1 MPMPVLDTTEFDF
14 SQEHALGADKVARR
28 VAVVRNESGR
38 AVLHVGVK
46 SPVPWLEVYPSEFAL
61 APSEAQT
68 VTAELRPE
76 RAGHAALAA
85 TAVSL
90 FGQYL
95 SISAADAADL
105 PGDLALA
112 IAVTPPLSN
121 CPHCAA
127 DLPEGATECRRCG
140 ERIRLCRVCGT
151 PNTWLAKVCRLS
163 SAHVL
168 RSESDWR
175 MSPGGDASHAL
186 ASARTL
192 GTHLARRWSFPSFAL
207 TRAADTLEWNAPL
220 ASFGMVVASGIDTT
234 ASRASLY
241 AFDLTTGAALWDFD
255 LPDASGLYPD
265 RGGMALSEDG
275 MLYAATLGGSVLAMD
290 AVRGTRRWE
299 TKVSGAVYGG
309 VTLSENLLLVP
320 AGETI
325 AVLDRSSGAAL
336 RTLSV
341 GGQCD
346 TAPAVW
352 GGGVF
357 AAGNSSEVRA
367 FDLNTG
373 AEVWKAQTDGSFD
386 AALLVRDGVVYAAT
400 MAGTVYA
407 LETATGLV
415 RWKTSVSSRSISVT
429 PALSADGALL
439 FAACDDGYLHVV
451 AAHSGNLIRSRRV
464 SNAPLRSSPVCSG
477 STVFVGAD
485 DGNLYSLDAGYEV
498 KKAYETS
505 PGTRLGTA
513 GAALYGDTLVCAATN
528 GVLYVLQAAA

>member
-1 MPMPVLDTTEFDF
+1 MPVLDVTEFDF

-46 SPVPWLEVYPSEFAL
+46 SPVPWLDVYPGEFAL
-61 APSEAQT
+61 APSEAQA

-76 RAGHAALAA
+76 KAGHAALAA
-85 TAVSL
+85 TQVSL

-95 SISAADAADL
+95 TVSAQDAADL
-105 PGDLALA
+105 PGDLELA

-151 PNTWLAKVCRLS
+151 PNTWIATLCRLS
-163 SAHVL
+163 PAHVL
-168 RSESDWR
+168 RTESDWR
-175 MSPGGDASHAL
+175 MSPGGDEAHAL
-186 ASARTL
+186 SGARTL
-192 GTHLARRWSFPSFAL
+192 GTHLARRWSFPSFAP
-207 TRAADTLEWNAPL
+207 TRAADALEWSAPL
-220 ASFGMVVASGIDTT
+220 AAFGMVLASGIDTA
-234 ASRASLY
+234 ASRASLF
-241 AFDLTTGAALWDFD
+241 AFETATGAALWDFD

-265 RGGMALSEDG
+265 RGGMALSGDG
-275 MLYAATLGGSVLAMD
+275 MLYAATLAGSVLAMD
-290 AVRGTRRWE
+290 AIRGTRLWE
-299 TKVSGAVYGG
+299 AKVSGAVYGG
-309 VTLSENLLLVP
+309 VTLSGDLLLVP
-320 AGETI
+320 AGET
-325 AVLDRSSGAAL
+325 VVLLDRSSGALL
-336 RTLSV
+336 RTLPA
-341 GGQCD
+341 GGRCD

-357 AAGNSSEVRA
+357 AAGDSSEVRA
-367 FDLNTG
+367 FNLSTG
-373 AEVWKAQTDGSFD
+373 AEVWRAETDGPFD
-386 AALLVRDGVVYAAT
+386 AALLVRDGTLYAAT

-407 LETATGLV
+407 LETATGHI
-415 RWKTSVSSRSISVT
+415 RWQTSVSSKGIAVS
-429 PALSADGALL
+429 PALSADGGLL

-464 SNAPLRSSPVCSG
+464 SSTPLRSSPACSG

-485 DGNLYSLDAGYEV
+485 DGILYSLDAGYEV
-498 KKAYETS
+498 RRAYETS

-513 GAALYGDTLVCAATN
+513 GPALYGDTLVCAATN
-528 GVLYVLQAAA
+528 GVLYVLQATA

>member
-1 MPMPVLDTTEFDF
+1 MPVLNTTEFDF
-14 SQEHALGADKVARR
+14 SQEYALGTDKTARR

-46 SPVPWLEVYPSEFAL
+46 SPVPWLDVYPGEFAL
-61 APSEAQT
+61 APSESQR
-68 VTAELRPE
+68 VWAELRPE

-85 TAVSL
+85 VSVSV

-95 SISAADAADL
+95 AVSAADAADL
-105 PGDLALA
+105 PGDLELQ

-140 ERIRLCRVCGT
+140 ERIRLCSSCGT

-163 SAHVL
+163 STHVL
-168 RSESDWR
+168 RTENDWR
-175 MSPGGDASHAL
+175 MSPGGDSSHAL
-186 ASARTL
+186 ASGRTL
-192 GTHLARRWSFPSFAL
+192 GTQLARRWSFPLFAP
-207 TRAADTLEWNAPL
+207 TRAADTLEWSAPV
-220 ASFGMVVASGIDTT
+220 AAFGMVIASGIDT
-234 ASRASLY
+234 AANRAALY
-241 AFDLTTGAALWDFD
+241 AFELATGAALWDFD
-255 LPDASGLYPD
+255 LPDTSGLYPD
-265 RGGMALSEDG
+265 RGGMALSDDG

-309 VTLSENLLLVP
+309 VTLEGDFLLVP

-325 AVLDRSSGAAL
+325 RVLDRNDGALL
-336 RTLSV
+336 RTLSL

-357 AAGNSSEVRA
+357 AACDTRQVRA
-367 FDLNTG
+367 FTLATG
-373 AEVWKAQTDGSFD
+373 AEVWTAETDGPFD
-386 AALLVRDGVVYAAT
+386 AAPLVRDGVVYAAT

-407 LETATGLV
+407 LETGTGAV
-415 RWKTSVSSRSISVT
+415 RWRTTVSSKGIAAT
-429 PALSADGALL
+429 PALSADGLL
-439 FAACDDGYLHVV
+439 FVACDDGFVHVV
-451 AAHSGNLIRSRRV
+451 ASQSGNLIRSKRV
-464 SNAPLRSSPVCSG
+464 SASPLRSSPVCSG
-477 STVFVGAD
+477 HTIFAGAD
-485 DGNLYSLDAGYEV
+485 DGTLYSLDNEYAV
-498 KKAYETS
+498 RRAYETS

-513 GAALYGDTLVCAATN
+513 GPALYGDLVVCAATN